1 MIFWNLAKSTKS
13 NDCLTMKCYTNYGMI
28 INYKSL
34 FILNMRSFEKILNTL
49 EYIQG
54 NHPDSGNSPSVPWNY
69 QNRP

>member
-34 FILNMRSFEKILNTL
+34 FILNMISFEKILRNL
-49 EYIQG
+49 EDIQG
-54 NHPDSGNSPSVPWNY
+54 NNPVSGKSDSVYLNY